1 LGRKKKEKEK
11 VSNNTTE
18 EFDIYEID
26 SRCKDITKEEFEIY
40 TKMKDSGEIPL
51 YEIRKI
57 IELTGINSY
66 KLTKIMDN
74 YSQLCKKF
82 INNKESN
89 NKKRNK
95 ND

>member
-1 LGRKKKEKEK
+1 MGRKKKDKEK

-18 EFDIYEID
+18 DFDEFEID
-26 SRCKDITKEEFEIY
+26 SRCKDVTKEEFEIY
-40 TKMKDSGEIPL
+40 KKIKDEDEIPL

-74 YSQLCKKF
+74 YSKLCNKF
-82 INNKESN
+82 INNNKC
-89 NKKRNK
+89 NKKENK